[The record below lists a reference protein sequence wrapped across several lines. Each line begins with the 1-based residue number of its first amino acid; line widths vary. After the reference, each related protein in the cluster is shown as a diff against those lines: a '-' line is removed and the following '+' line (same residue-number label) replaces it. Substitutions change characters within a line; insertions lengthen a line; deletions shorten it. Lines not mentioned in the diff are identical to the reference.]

1 MTVES
6 AADDWAP
13 VVSLD
18 ALWDGDPTVV
28 QLDGIDVLLVRNGD
42 DLYAVANRCTHQGAP
57 LDQGK
62 VDVEGSLKTVVCP
75 AHGSRFDLSS
85 GRVIRPPAAAPLP
98 TYDARVEG
106 GMVELRLRR
115 G

>member
-1 MTVES
+1 VTVDGD
-6 AADDWAP
+6 AGGWVQ

-28 QLDGIDVLLVRNGD
+28 QVEGVDVLLVRNGE

-62 VDVEGSLKTVVCP
+62 VDVEGSLRTVTCP

-85 GRVIRPPAAAPLP
+85 GRVLRPPAAVPLP
-98 TYDARVEG
+98 TYEARVEN
-106 GMVELRLRR
+106 GMVELRPRP